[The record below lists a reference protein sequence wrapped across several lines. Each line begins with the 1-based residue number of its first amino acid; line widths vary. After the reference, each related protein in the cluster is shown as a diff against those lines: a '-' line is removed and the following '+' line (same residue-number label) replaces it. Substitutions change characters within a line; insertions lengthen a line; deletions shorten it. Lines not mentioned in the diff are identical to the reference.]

1 MSVFIRNGHFLLTNY
16 GKWYIIDVTSRFVRS
31 SVRTLRTAIKE
42 KKLKKTKTKK
52 KQKLTDFEP
61 IEKQNSYVAHEYGV
75 IRNCRYLLGKMA
87 AYSRGSVAR
96 LIACGFTS
104 ASMGYIWSFIGK
116 LVVDM
121 IERQTA
127 GGQGDIIPLLILVA
141 ITTVITFFAMWANTW
156 LTSKLSLD
164 FIYVRLMLCRERIKK
179 VLSMDYEQLE
189 NPEMLDRHHRAKRAT
204 SGDWI
209 GVQGL
214 MQQMGLAAAMIISLI
229 AALAIISTLNI
240 WLVLILIALSAV
252 QFLYF
257 DHIRKLD
264 KKVMW
269 DAMAGHWRKLDY
281 VSSIAGDFSFA
292 KDIRLY
298 SMKNFLAQK
307 HHEVNEIELAHWK
320 ASRNY
325 WIRNSIFGH
334 GISLIRSAAIYGW
347 IIVDFL
353 NGNISIGDCTLYIAS
368 AFQFANSAQNFLQSV
383 SGIRERSTQTDD
395 FRDFMDAQVTKNAEN
410 PKPIPETDRYVF
422 EFKNVSFRYP
432 SQENYALKNLNL
444 TLEAGQRLAVVG
456 LNGAGKTTF
465 IKLLL
470 RLYDVTEGVITLNG
484 TDIREFDRVKYYE
497 LFAPAFQEAEVLAFP
512 MDENVSMKD
521 PQNTDAERAEKMLR
535 AAGLGDKLD
544 KLPNGSKTE
553 LLKVLY
559 DDGIDL
565 SGGEKQK
572 LALARA
578 LYKNAPIVV
587 LDEPTAALDAIA
599 EYQLYQNF
607 NDMIGEKTAVYISH
621 RLSSTRFCDI
631 IAMFKDGEMVEY
643 GTHEELLAKNGAYAE
658 MFRVQA
664 QYYVEDGEGAEVNA

>member
-1 MSVFIRNGHFLLTNY
+1 MTNTAIR
-16 GKWYIIDVTSRFVRS
+16 YIINITSRFVRS
-31 SVRTLRTAIKE
+31 FCPYVADSHKE
-42 KKLKKTKTKK
+42 KKLKKSKK

-75 IRNCRYLLGKMA
+75 FSNCRYLLGKMMT
-87 AYSRGSVAR
+87 YSRGSVTR
-96 LIACGFTS
+96 LIAVGFTG

-127 GGQGDIIPLLILVA
+127 GGQGDIIPLLILVS
-141 ITTVITFFAMWANTW
+141 ITTAVTFLAMWANSW
-156 LTSKLSLD
+156 LGNKLSLD
-164 FIYVRLMLCRERIKK
+164 FTYVRLMLCRERIKK

-214 MQQMGLAAAMIISLI
+214 MQQMSLAVVMVVSVI

-240 WLVLILIALSAV
+240 WLVLILIALSSV

-281 VSSIAGDFSFA
+281 VSSTAGDFSYA
-292 KDIRLY
+292 KDIRIY

-307 HHEVNEIELAHWK
+307 HHEVNEIELAHWR

-325 WIRNSIFGH
+325 WIRNSIFSH
-334 GISLIRSAAIYGW
+334 GISLIRSAVVYAW

-353 NGNISIGDCTLYIAS
+353 NGNISIGDSTLYIAS
-368 AFQFANSAQNFLQSV
+368 AFQFANSMQNFLQNV

-395 FRDFMDAQVTKNAEN
+395 FRDFMDAEVTKNIIN

-422 EFKNVSFRYP
+422 EFRNVSFRYP
-432 SQENYALKNLNL
+432 SQEKYALKNLNL

-497 LFAPAFQEAEVLAFP
+497 LFAPAFQETEVLAFP

-521 PQNTDAERAEKMLR
+521 PQNTDPERAEKMLR

-544 KLPNGSKTE
+544 KLPKGSKTE

-578 LYKNAPIVV
+578 LYKDAPIVV

-664 QYYVEDGEGAEVNA
+664 QYYVEDGEEAAANA